1 MSRCARY
8 SSIAAQSLTL
18 ADGSQVTRFFLHN
31 WLVNL
36 TGRPYG
42 FKEVD
47 LLQEHQN
54 FWAKIIYN
62 AKGVNRSWEWLS
74 MITVCIFTLRE
85 TMRTVQKSFQIPAY
99 GENHTVPDMTAEIQ
113 KLADALRDEK
123 IQEYVVNRPA
133 NDPSDSTAT
142 TPVRDLLEEGSKEMR
157 KAQNM
162 GFVDAEEDDKLDPE
176 SEDKYF
182 ISST

>member
-1 MSRCARY
+1 MSR
-8 SSIAAQSLTL
+8 
-18 ADGSQVTRFFLHN
+18 RFFLHN

-54 FWAKIIYN
+54 FW

-142 TPVRDLLEEGSKEMR
+142 TPVRDLLEEGSKYADTWAAFKKFTREMR

>member
-1 MSRCARY
+1 
-8 SSIAAQSLTL
+8 
-18 ADGSQVTRFFLHN
+18 
-31 WLVNL
+31 
-36 TGRPYG
+36 
-42 FKEVD
+42 
-47 LLQEHQN
+47 
-54 FWAKIIYN
+54 
-62 AKGVNRSWEWLS
+62 
-74 MITVCIFTLRE
+74 
-85 TMRTVQKSFQIPAY
+85 MRTVQKSFQIPAY

-142 TPVRDLLEEGSKEMR
+142 TPVRDLLEEGSKYADTRAAFKKFTREMR

-176 SEDKYF
+176 SEEEDNSETMEEEYEAMEGDLGLDEKEPYADASSLLAIASDL
-182 ISST
+182 ISDSL